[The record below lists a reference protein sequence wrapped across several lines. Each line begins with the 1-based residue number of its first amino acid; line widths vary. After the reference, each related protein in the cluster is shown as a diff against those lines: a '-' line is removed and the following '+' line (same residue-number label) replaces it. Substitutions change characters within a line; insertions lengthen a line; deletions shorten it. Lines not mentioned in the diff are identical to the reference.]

1 MIRFEKKSPQGPE
14 NPRVKEKPLAIDNVV
29 ERVNKW
35 SEIIEGK
42 SEENREPWSDEKLAA
57 KTDEFRSRLE
67 RGETLD
73 DILPEAFAVVRR
85 VAEKKLGKRPY
96 DVQVEAS
103 FVLHQGQVAD
113 MKTGEGKTLAAT
125 MAVYLNALQ
134 RKGVHVIT
142 TNDRLARR
150 DAREMATIYS
160 FLGLSSGVLQGTQEG
175 GERERGPAFLVEA
188 AAQNQLQA
196 ATRKEAY
203 QADITYGTKDEFGFD
218 YLRDSMALSKTKL
231 TQRGHNFAVVD
242 EVDKA
247 LLDDAST
254 PLKISGEMAPTESKD
269 YQVVSKAV
277 KKLTADH
284 YELKKDKGSV
294 TLTAAGEEF
303 LNKELCINLS
313 QTGVAEIIIPKVV
326 HKWGLIQKAL
336 EAEFLLELDKDYLL
350 WPHPTQPG
358 KKQIEII
365 STEGWLQFG
374 QSWSDGLL
382 QAVEAKEGLPISAYS
397 QTFESIT
404 IQSYMQLYDKLSGM
418 TGSTAGAEEELWKI
432 YDLEIVCIET
442 KEKIIRKDKETAEDE
457 FGDLLFFDRESKL
470 DAMAEAIAELHVIE
484 AQAAE
489 LQPEIIPP
497 VLSGNHTIRDSAELN
512 KRLRKLKLDPDLLN
526 AYNYT
531 KADKVVSEAGE
542 AAKITVTTEML
553 GRGADIKLG
562 GMDATEQAATAVKT
576 AGGLHVF
583 GSRSALR
590 RKDDQLKGRAGRQGE
605 PGSVRFFVSLQDN
618 FLVEYAH
625 ANEDFRLFWNDHR
638 NTKGAVTDP
647 KVKAQFL
654 EFIDKAQ
661 EWHASV
667 GFSQRE
673 QLKERSEFPNKQR
686 LIFNEG
692 KSRTMEMSE
701 EELDQK
707 LLRIVDFELK
717 RKLKEMADF
726 EGHQLHPQVVKGF
739 MSWLERIQPTLELQ
753 GEIMPSFGLNLF
765 IQKAMRRAG
774 VESLEGLKVPASARL
789 EKAIW
794 EMKAELFNHEQ
805 KIIMKNIKKVFGR
818 TNFFK
823 KAEVENLIKFINAL
837 VPEEIYFEYPDLKE
851 DADTIPKLDQ
861 DINPPPEPDIL
872 KFVSKEKVL
881 GVVVEIK
888 NITTERLV
896 WVELKAG
903 GDKDKPEKMLFKETV
918 DAEKIWEFLEG
929 QLDQVFADK
938 KAEEVGEYGDFAS
951 SLMLAIRFGMLGANS
966 PYRKGLSK
974 TQVMQLAARTFSEN
988 GRIKSKDW
996 WMVQDEVEKVSIE
1009 DLGPAIGEHLER
1021 SLEFSTQFWEPV
1033 KEHQQF
1039 ITSVEFKRKAL
1050 LASQLLAWMEY
1061 LDNLAKL
1068 QITTGLGQ
1076 LGQSN
1081 PDGVYAAATN
1091 DLFEEMLGNTSKNMA
1106 RLLFPAGKIVD
1117 LPAGELTEEGS
1128 YTLEAHLRRLVAQ
1141 SDLFEADSFARLIE
1155 NLQWAFLARDGHAQV
1170 YTLLA
1175 DKPDNYSDFYEQFMK
1190 IINRQIVVF
1199 PNEFIGE
1206 NTPTAGNFEEK
1217 ILGVDVAFSSRVQVP
1232 IKVNVLGEDGKKEW
1246 KTLDRE
1252 TKLYLSDTTKEILHL
1267 QALRRRYQELL
1278 AGMKTMGQKYFFD
1291 PYGGVEH
1298 SPKTVKENMKTLED
1312 KIDILISEIWEK
1324 LE

>member
-1 MIRFEKKSPQGPE
+1 MNGSEKESPQKSE
-14 NPRVKEKPLAIDNVV
+14 KLRAKEKPLAMDNVV

-42 SEENREPWSDEKLAA
+42 SEESREPWSDEKLAA

-67 RGETLD
+67 GGEALD

-85 VAEKKLGKRPY
+85 VAEKRLGKRPY

-134 RKGVHVIT
+134 RKGVHIIT

-175 GERERGPAFLVEA
+175 GEQERGPAFLVEA

-218 YLRDSMALSKTKL
+218 YLRDSMVLSKTEL

-254 PLKISGEMAPTESKD
+254 PLKISGEMAPTASKD

-303 LNKELCINLS
+303 LNKELGINLS

-336 EAEFLLELDKDYLL
+336 EAEFLLELDKDYVL

-358 KKQIEII
+358 KKQIEIV

-418 TGSTAGAEEELWKI
+418 TGSTAGAEEELWEI
-432 YDLEIVCIET
+432 YDLEIVYIKT
-442 KEKIIRKDKETAEDE
+442 KEKIIRKDQETAEDE
-457 FGDLLFFDRESKL
+457 FEDLLFFDRESKL

-497 VLSGNHTIRDSAELN
+497 VLSGNHTIQDSAELN
-512 KRLRKLKLDPDLLN
+512 KRLRKLKLDPALLN

-625 ANEDFRLFWNDHR
+625 ASEDFRLFWNEHR
-638 NTKGAVTDP
+638 NKKGAVTDP
-647 KVKAQFL
+647 EVKAQFL
-654 EFIDKAQ
+654 KFIEKAQ
-661 EWHASV
+661 AWHASV

-717 RKLKEMADF
+717 RKLKEMAAF

-805 KIIMKNIKKVFGR
+805 KIIMKNIKEVFGR

-837 VPEEIYFEYPDLKE
+837 VPEEIYFEYSD
-851 DADTIPKLDQ
+851 
-861 DINPPPEPDIL
+861 
-872 KFVSKEKVL
+872 V
-881 GVVVEIK
+881 
-888 NITTERLV
+888 ERLV
-896 WVELKAG
+896 STNVEK
-903 GDKDKPEKMLFKETV
+903 KNEK
-918 DAEKIWEFLEG
+918 EKTNLNITMNLGQLWKFLED

-966 PYRKGLSK
+966 SYRKGLSK

-996 WMVQDEVEKVSIE
+996 WMVQEKVEKVSIK
-1009 DLGPAIGEHLER
+1009 DLEPAIGEHLER

-1033 KEHQQF
+1033 NEHQQF

-1050 LASQLLAWMEY
+1050 LASQLSAWIEY

-1081 PDGVYAAATN
+1081 PEGVYTAATN
-1091 DLFEEMLGNTSKNMA
+1091 DLFEEMLGDTRKNMV
-1106 RLLFPAGKIVD
+1106 RLLFPAEKIVD

-1155 NLQWAFLARDGHAQV
+1155 NLQWAFLARDGHV
-1170 YTLLA
+1170 YIHTLLA
-1175 DKPDNYSDFYEQFMK
+1175 DKPDDYSDFYEQFMK

-1206 NTPTAGNFEEK
+1206 NTPTAGNFEEE
-1217 ILGVDVAFSSRVQVP
+1217 ILGVDVVFSSRVHVP
-1232 IKVNVLGEDGKKEW
+1232 IKVKALGEDGKKEW

-1267 QALRRRYQELL
+1267 QALRRRYQELS
-1278 AGMKTMGQKYFFD
+1278 AKMESMGQKHFFD

-1298 SPKTVKENMKTLED
+1298 SPETVKENMKTLED
-1312 KIDILISEIWEK
+1312 KIDTLISGIWEK
-1324 LE
+1324 LK